1 MNNKNLGFTSR
12 TKLRLRSLIK
22 TQILVQLALHL
33 LIIRLIIR
41 LYDFENSMNDHY
53 ERGKWVI
60 TILFYTSLLRFCI
73 ELYFLNYELKHIL
86 SKILGLI
93 YIEVGLISQI
103 TENQFVKYKEYK
115 YEHRLGQVNGSII
128 NNKAILY
135 CTVLVIGFVFWLFL
149 LIH

>member
-1 MNNKNLGFTSR
+1 M
-12 TKLRLRSLIK
+12 
-22 TQILVQLALHL
+22 QLALHL

-41 LYDFENSMNDHY
+41 LYDFENSMHDHY
-53 ERGKWVI
+53 ESGKWVI

-93 YIEVGLISQI
+93 YIEVGLIPQI
-103 TENQFVKYKEYK
+103 TENQFVKYKEHK
-115 YEHRLGQVNGSII
+115 YEHRLGHVNGSII

-135 CTVLVIGFVFWLFL
+135 CTVLVIGFVLWLIL
-149 LIH
+149 LTH